1 MAIIYKY
8 ILIIYIVGDLNNLIK
23 IVSYYIENYFGNC
36 VKMFDE
42 EQINIPKD
50 RIAALIGKNGS
61 TRKQIEEMTKS
72 KLNIDSKTG
81 EVVIENDDVYMLH
94 KTDEIVKAI
103 ARGFSP
109 EKALLLLNDEF
120 YIEILHLKEIVG
132 KSEKEIKTKK
142 ARVIG
147 RQGSIR
153 AEIEE
158 KTNTYISVYG
168 NTIGIIGEINGIEL
182 AKEAV
187 EMLLKAQRLK
197 A

>member
-1 MAIIYKY
+1 
-8 ILIIYIVGDLNNLIK
+8 
-23 IVSYYIENYFGNC
+23 
-36 VKMFDE
+36 MFDE

-50 RIAALIGKNGS
+50 RIAAVIGKNGG
-61 TRKQIEEMTKS
+61 TKKQIEEMTKS
-72 KLNIDSKTG
+72 KLNIDSKSG
-81 EVVIENDDVYMLH
+81 EVIVENDDIYMLH

-132 KSEKEIKTKK
+132 KSEKEIRTKK

-158 KTNTYISVYG
+158 KTNTHISIYG

-187 EMLLKAQRLK
+187 EMLLKGAKIESMKIYLDKRISKKGEFKL
-197 A
+197 